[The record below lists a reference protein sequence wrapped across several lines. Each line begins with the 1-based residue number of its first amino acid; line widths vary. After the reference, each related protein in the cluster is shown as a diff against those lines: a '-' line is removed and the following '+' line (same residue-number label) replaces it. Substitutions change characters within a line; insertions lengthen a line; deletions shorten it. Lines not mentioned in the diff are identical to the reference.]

1 VYAIIKE
8 WIRHHRTHLI
18 TQLLTDPRRR
28 ISGTEFPRTKDQV
41 DLPGVYCW
49 CVDKEGAFQLTSG
62 LKLSVSTGLVYA
74 GQAGAGSSADEAEW
88 IGTKCLLT
96 LQEGVSENQ
105 FAQMEKAGIVLVV
118 PQPLFKKYP
127 ESVRDRLVNF
137 EWFIG
142 EVSELASSL
151 VR

>member
-1 VYAIIKE
+1 
-8 WIRHHRTHLI
+8 
-18 TQLLTDPRRR
+18 
-28 ISGTEFPRTKDQV
+28 
-41 DLPGVYCW
+41 
-49 CVDKEGAFQLTSG
+49 
-62 LKLSVSTGLVYA
+62 
-74 GQAGAGSSADEAEW
+74 
-88 IGTKCLLT
+88 
-96 LQEGVSENQ
+96 
-105 FAQMEKAGIVLVV
+105 MEKAGIVLVV